1 MKTDEIDLYD
11 TFNGQVDNNGEVS
24 GSVKL
29 DILGSKERS
38 EFYNFKGSIDEKI
51 WGESPS
57 EDFFRIYM
65 KLKKQ

>member
-1 MKTDEIDLYD
+1 LKTGETDLYD

-51 WGESPS
+51 LGESAS
-57 EDFFRIYM
+57 EGFFRIYM